1 MRRNVFF
8 SFDWNDNWAVNQ
20 IRNIESFNATNDKFQ
35 DHADIEKIKR
45 STDESIKK
53 WINSQLER
61 ASVTCV
67 LIGQGTSQSKW
78 VKYEIDRSYA
88 QDKGILGIFIHNLKN
103 KEGNTTRKGL
113 NPIPNS
119 FMAKSYDPTTECPT
133 SSAYQCISNN
143 IQEWVEYSAKQ
154 VGR

>member
-1 MRRNVFF
+1 MKRNVFF

-20 IRNIESFNATNDKFQ
+20 IRNIEAFIATNDKFQ

-45 STDESIKK
+45 LTDESIKK
-53 WINSQLER
+53 WINSQLEG

-67 LIGQGTSQSKW
+67 LIGQDTSQSKW
-78 VKYEIDRSYA
+78 VKYEIDRSYE
-88 QDKGILGIFIHNLKN
+88 QGKGILGIFIHNLKN

-119 FMAKSYDPTTECPT
+119 FMVKSYDPMIECPT
-133 SSAYQCISNN
+133 SSAYQCILNN
-143 IQEWVEYSAKQ
+143 IQEWIEYSAKQ